1 MGVTQIVGHFP
12 IDLNPDL
19 ALDRHFS
26 KPFLDPICVVLVNHN
41 RLRRIDAKYAQLEP
55 LPQTL
60 NERRSFDS
68 TAESAHYVFSHLK

>member
-1 MGVTQIVGHFP
+1 
-12 IDLNPDL
+12 
-19 ALDRHFS
+19 
-26 KPFLDPICVVLVNHN
+26 
-41 RLRRIDAKYAQLEP
+41 